1 MFRGNSQA
9 RVDEKGRLKIPS
21 SFLSDLKESSGEFY
35 VTSILGDRAHIYP
48 MKAWNDIEDRLGRL
62 PTQHPLKQKFLTRTS
77 YFGQVVALDAQG
89 RLLIPQVLREAALIK
104 GDVDV
109 MGSQTHLEVWNHDRL
124 VESMS
129 GAPLTSDDLNELGI

>member
-21 SFLSDLKESSGEFY
+21 SFLSDLKESGNEFY

-48 MKAWNDIEDRLGRL
+48 LKAWNDIEDRLGRL

-77 YFGQVVALDAQG
+77 YFGQVVGLDAQG
-89 RLLIPQVLREAALIK
+89 RLLIPQVVREAALIK

-129 GAPLTSDDLNELGI
+129 SAPLTSEDLNELGI

>member
-9 RVDEKGRLKIPS
+9 RVDEKGRVKVPAT
-21 SFLSDLKESSGEFY
+21 FLSELKESGSQFY

-48 MKAWNDIEDRLGRL
+48 MQAWNNIEARLAQL

-77 YFGQVVALDAQG
+77 YFGQVLELDGQG
-89 RLLIPQVLREAALIK
+89 RILIPQVLREAAAIK

-109 MGSQTHLEVWNHDRL
+109 MGAQTHLEVWNHDRL
-124 VESMS
+124 MESMS
-129 GAPLTSDDLNELGI
+129 APLTADDLSELGI

>member
-21 SFLSDLKESSGEFY
+21 SFLSELTESGGEFY
-35 VTSILGDRAHIYP
+35 VTSILGDRGHIYP
-48 MKAWNDIEDRLGRL
+48 MKAWNDIEERLGRL
-62 PTQHPLKQKFLTRTS
+62 PTQDPRKQRFLTRTS
-77 YFGQVVALDAQG
+77 YYGQVVTLDGQG

-109 MGSQTHLEVWNHDRL
+109 MGSQTYLEVWNHERL
-124 VESMS
+124 VESMTS
-129 GAPLTSDDLNELGI
+129 APLTTDDLSELGI

>member
-21 SFLSDLKESSGEFY
+21 SFLSELKESSGQFY

-48 MKAWNDIEDRLGRL
+48 MKAWNDIEERLGRL
-62 PTQHPLKQKFLTRTS
+62 PTQHPIKQKFLTRTS
-77 YFGQVVALDAQG
+77 YYGQVVELDGQG
-89 RLLIPQVLREAALIK
+89 RLLIPQVLREAALIR

-109 MGSQTHLEVWNHDRL
+109 MGAQTHLEVWNHDRL
-124 VESMS
+124 VESMT
-129 GAPLTSDDLNELGI
+129 GAPLSTDELSDLGI

>member
-9 RVDEKGRLKIPS
+9 RVDEKGRVKVPAT
-21 SFLSDLKESSGEFY
+21 FLSGLKESGNAFY

-48 MKAWNDIEDRLGRL
+48 MKAWNEIEEKLGRL
-62 PTQHPLKQKFLTRTS
+62 PTQNPTKIKFLTRTS
-77 YFGQVVALDAQG
+77 YYGQVVELDGQG

-109 MGSQTHLEVWNHDRL
+109 MGAQTHLEVWNHDRL
-124 VESMS
+124 VESMTS
-129 GAPLTSDDLNELGI
+129 APLTADELNELGI

>member
-9 RVDEKGRLKIPS
+9 RVDEKGRVKVPAT
-21 SFLSDLKESSGEFY
+21 FLSELKETGSQFY

-48 MKAWNDIEDRLGRL
+48 MKAWNDIEERIARL
-62 PTQHPLKQKFLTRTS
+62 PTQHPVKHKFLTRTS
-77 YFGQVVALDAQG
+77 YYGQVVELDGQG
-89 RLLIPQVLREAALIK
+89 RLLIPQVLREAARIK

-109 MGSQTHLEVWNHDRL
+109 MGSQTHLEVWNHERL

-129 GAPLTSDDLNELGI
+129 SAPLTSDELSDLGI

>member
-1 MFRGNSQA
+1 M
-9 RVDEKGRLKIPS
+9 DEKGRLKIPS
-21 SFLSDLKESSGEFY
+21 SFISDLKESGGEFY

-77 YFGQVVALDAQG
+77 YFGQVVELDGQG